1 MEELDGF
8 ARRLKELRTCLD
20 MTQSSFA
27 EKIGV
32 TAAALSS
39 YENGQINP
47 STGVAIRIAQMFNVS
62 VDWLC
67 GLRDEKKLK
76 FRALHADEIECRVAS
91 ISEKG
96 LALLLYKDARVD
108 QNILDETVG
117 PLNWQRHHTRDNAN
131 CIVAIWDDE
140 KKQWI
145 EKEDTGKESFT
156 EAEKGLAS
164 DSFKRACFNFGIGR
178 ELYTA
183 PFIWIPAT
191 SCTIKQGKNGK
202 PACYDRFDV
211 SDIKVEDGRITQ
223 LQIVNESKKQKVYEW
238 TANVE
243 KKTQRT
249 AAASKQSASV
259 SPQQTQPATTEQPA
273 ESREHIEA
281 ARKIALIDLC
291 KKHGINLEAWAQQ
304 CGTTV
309 EQLSSENVTNMLLAV
324 KKKHPDD

>member
-1 MEELDGF
+1 MEQSKKGLHF
-8 ARRLKELRTCLD
+8 RYLR
-20 MTQSSFA
+20 
-27 EKIGV
+27 
-32 TAAALSS
+32 
-39 YENGQINP
+39 
-47 STGVAIRIAQMFNVS
+47 
-62 VDWLC
+62 
-67 GLRDEKKLK
+67 
-76 FRALHADEIECRVAS
+76 ADEIECRVAS
-91 ISEKG
+91 VNEKG
-96 LALLLYKDARVD
+96 LSLLLYKDARVD

-131 CIVAIWDDE
+131 CIVSIWDSE
-140 KKQWI
+140 KKEWI

-191 SCTIKQGKNGK
+191 ACTIKQGKNGK

-211 SDIKVEDGRITQ
+211 SNIEVEDGRITM
-223 LQIVNESKKQKVYEW
+223 LQIVNESRKQKVYEW
-238 TANVE
+238 AANVE

-249 AAASKQSASV
+249 APVGKKSTPDSA
-259 SPQQTQPATTEQPA
+259 QAGQQPAATDQPV
-273 ESREHIEA
+273 ESREHVEA
-281 ARKIALIDLC
+281 ARKTALIDLC

-309 EQLSSENVTNMLLAV
+309 EKLSPENVTNMLLAV